1 MIERARTFA
10 DAVDRE
16 LVKPDHGA
24 ARGEV
29 HVERGLAARGG
40 GAVRDAGRG
49 HERGPVHVVVHL
61 VGVYALAVG
70 RVELDDLRSYMR
82 ECQPYAD
89 GGGQKIE
96 EKKRGRG
103 GRGEGTHA
111 AGFWDFDDGD
121 AVAVRALHLDVEFFV
136 PDDEDGVYCAVCGE
150 RARLYARGARD
161 AWSECARASRAE

>member
-1 MIERARTFA
+1 MGSAEEGAIDSAQGRVSGEDATMIERARTFA

-70 RVELDDLRSYMR
+70 RIELDDLRSYMR

-96 EKKRGRG
+96 EKKERE
-103 GRGEGTHA
+103 RGEG
-111 AGFWDFDDGD
+111 GGD
-121 AVAVRALHLDVEFFV
+121 ARRRILGF
-136 PDDEDGVYCAVCGE
+136 
-150 RARLYARGARD
+150 
-161 AWSECARASRAE
+161 

>member
-103 GRGEGTHA
+103 GRGRGRTPP
-111 AGFWDFDDGD
+111 DFGILTT
-121 AVAVRALHLDVEFFV
+121 VMRS
-136 PDDEDGVYCAVCGE
+136 P
-150 RARLYARGARD
+150 YARCISTLSFSCPTTRMVFTAPC
-161 AWSECARASRAE
+161 AASERGHVHV